1 MKNNLTKGNPFRIL
15 IGLSIPILISNLV
28 QQMYNMVDTIV
39 VGQVVGSDAL
49 AAVGATGNIY
59 NFISSFIMGMAQGF
73 SVIVANR
80 FGAGAVSEV
89 KKSICHALLLILSLI
104 HISEPTRRSYI

>member
-39 VGQVVGSDAL
+39 VGQW
-49 AAVGATGNIY
+49 
-59 NFISSFIMGMAQGF
+59 
-73 SVIVANR
+73 
-80 FGAGAVSEV
+80 
-89 KKSICHALLLILSLI
+89 
-104 HISEPTRRSYI
+104 